1 MTSPPVCRGENV
13 CDFCVFQKESIS
25 PIPDGC
31 NCPANL
37 LLDATEGEATRTSQT
52 LNALRNTALW
62 IVFARII
69 TNPRA
74 AARVPPIIIDASCF
88 SENRIRFCSR
98 CQVGEDLKSQTSPA
112 RLRISNKS
120 HWSCLVHEVIMQFS
134 GQRILHLQCFEHPE
148 CCRLR
153 RATADR
159 PCPGRST
166 S

>member
-13 CDFCVFQKESIS
+13 CSFCVFQKELTC

-31 NCPANL
+31 NCPADL
-37 LLDATEGEATRTSQT
+37 LSDATEGEATRRSQA
-52 LNALRNTALW
+52 LNALRNTVLW
-62 IVFARII
+62 IVFLRLI
-69 TNPRA
+69 TNARA
-74 AARVPPIIIDASCF
+74 AARVPTIRIDASCF
-88 SENRIRFCSR
+88 CENRIRFCSR

-112 RLRISNKS
+112 RLRISKKS
-120 HWSCLVHEVIMQFS
+120 NWSCLVHEVIMQFS
-134 GQRILHLQCFEHPE
+134 EQRILHLPCFEHPE